1 MGRRCKLVGLPVISL
16 SEVKGTG
23 GSQGSEHVAR
33 RAEKYAVI
41 GPQLNKCESAVV
53 SEPSIRP
60 WLAERTVCN
69 FTRKA

>member
-1 MGRRCKLVGLPVISL
+1 MGKGRKLVGLPVISL

-41 GPQLNKCESAVV
+41 GPQLNKPPGPLN
-53 SEPSIRP
+53 SEKRP
-60 WLAERTVCN
+60 CHNLGGVMWP
-69 FTRKA
+69 